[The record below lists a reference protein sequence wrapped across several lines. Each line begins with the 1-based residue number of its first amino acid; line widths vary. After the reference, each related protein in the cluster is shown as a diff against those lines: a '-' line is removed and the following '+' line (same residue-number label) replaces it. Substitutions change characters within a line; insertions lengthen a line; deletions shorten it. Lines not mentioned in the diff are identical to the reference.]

1 LTEGNYKLNLRS
13 DWEDRSRSI
22 STHSFVMSLFM
33 VVNILIHTMIFA
45 TAWSIQSEFGIFGGT
60 TLLLLFIFS
69 LLTTILTKTYNGF
82 QVGLRTVED
91 LVFSQGLAL
100 LFSSTGVFLVQVLL
114 LKRLPNI
121 WITLATLVVNVGWS
135 VIWCLLASRLY
146 NRLFPALRTAIVYE
160 YREALESIEG
170 LYKAKRFNVI
180 RTIHVS
186 ENVNDILPQLTDVEA
201 VFICGM
207 PAHKRNVIL
216 KHCVEQGVRAYV
228 RPKISDVILSS
239 AEKMQMFHVPML
251 MCRRRTMP
259 LSYRAAK
266 RIIDVVLAGLAFII
280 TSLFMLI
287 IAAAI
292 KIDDQG
298 PVLYKQKRITRNGKI
313 FEIINL
319 RWMESRCMA
328 HKEIGRF
335 SNCICSM

>member
-1 LTEGNYKLNLRS
+1 MTEGNYKLNLRS

-45 TAWSIQSEFGIFGGT
+45 TAWSIQSEFGILGGT
-60 TLLLLFIFS
+60 TLLMMLIFA
-69 LLTTILTKTYNGF
+69 LLTTILTKTYNCF
-82 QVGLRTVED
+82 HVGLRTVED

-114 LKRLPNI
+114 IKGIPNL
-121 WITLATLVVNVGWS
+121 WITLATLIANVGWS
-135 VIWCLLASRLY
+135 VIWCLLANRLY
-146 NRLFPALRTAIVYE
+146 NRLFPALKTAIVYE
-160 YREALESIEG
+160 YREALESVEG
-170 LYKAKRFNVI
+170 LYSQEKRFNVI

-266 RIIDVVLAGLAFII
+266 RFIDVILAGLAFYHSEPVHAAQGRCNK
-280 TSLFMLI
+280 SLR
-287 IAAAI
+287 I
-292 KIDDQG
+292 KVRCFIKQNASQG
-298 PVLYKQKRITRNGKI
+298 TEV
-313 FEIINL
+313 F
-319 RWMESRCMA
+319 
-328 HKEIGRF
+328 
-335 SNCICSM
+335 

>member
-60 TLLLLFIFS
+60 TLLLLFIFA
-69 LLTTILTKTYNGF
+69 LFTTILTKTYNGF

-100 LFSSTGVFLVQVLL
+100 LFSSTGVFLIQVLL
-114 LKRLPNI
+114 IKGIPNL
-121 WITLATLVVNVGWS
+121 WVTLATLIANVGWS
-135 VIWCLLASRLY
+135 VIWCLLANRLY
-146 NRLFPALRTAIVYE
+146 NRLFPALKTAIVYE

-170 LYKAKRFNVI
+170 LYRQEKRFNVI

-186 ENVNDILPQLTDVEA
+186 ENVSEILPQLTDVEA
-201 VFICGM
+201 VFLCGM
-207 PAHKRNVIL
+207 PAQKRNVIL

-259 LSYRAAK
+259 LSYRAVK
-266 RIIDVVLAGLAFII
+266 RIIDVILAGLAFII
-280 TSLFMLI
+280 TSPFMLI

-298 PVLYKQKRITRNGKI
+298 PVFYKQKRITRNGKI
-313 FEIINL
+313 FEIINV
-319 RWMESRCMA
+319 RCMGSA
-328 HKEIGRF
+328 GYSARNSCEIAV
-335 SNCICSM
+335 